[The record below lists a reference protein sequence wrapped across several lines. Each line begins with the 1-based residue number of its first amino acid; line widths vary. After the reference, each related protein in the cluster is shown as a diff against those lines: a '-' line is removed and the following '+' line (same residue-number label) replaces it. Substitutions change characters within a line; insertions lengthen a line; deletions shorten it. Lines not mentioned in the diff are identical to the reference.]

1 VKHWFASILTACA
14 CSVGFAGEIV
24 LRSGAVVDAPVL
36 SVGLDGVQ
44 IGGDAPRLLGWD
56 VVYYATGE
64 GAEQV
69 HEYHEWSTSVWRAK
83 SRLSRG
89 DLRLASELF
98 EDLFARLQEESI
110 AGPTG
115 LVIAEGTLRC
125 RVGKGRHSDAIE
137 AWAASLRIRETGQRQ
152 SGESGAGGVIDP
164 QTLLVPTLPPMWLE
178 GSPEAVKVYE
188 RLGGDEP
195 LDNANALLDL
205 YRVCAGIEI
214 GLESESVLRGGRFG
228 QGHQIVD
235 TIIRSRNQE
244 SQVRSAAQSQLLTL
258 IQEQP
263 GTWKEAWARMAIG
276 RSYLLESDPGVRSRG
291 VLHLLHLPA
300 RFANSQPHLA
310 ALALAEAGRELHT
323 QGDRDTVELIRSE
336 LRSRYARHAAVDW
349 LDTVISQ

>member
-1 VKHWFASILTACA
+1 MKNLIAPLLVVCVGSFAA
-14 CSVGFAGEIV
+14 AGEVV

-36 SVGLDGVQ
+36 SVGLDGVRV
-44 IGGDAPRLLGWD
+44 GGDAPRHFGWD

-69 HEYHEWSTSVWRAK
+69 HEYEEWSTDVWRAK
-83 SRLSRG
+83 TRLSRG

-98 EDLFARLQEESI
+98 EDLFTRLQEESI

-125 RVGKGRHSDAIE
+125 RVGQGRHSDAIE

-178 GSPEAVKVYE
+178 GSSEAAQVYE
-188 RLGGDEP
+188 TLGGDKPSE
-195 LDNANALLDL
+195 DANSLLEL
-205 YRVCAGIEI
+205 YRVCAALEV
-214 GLESESVLRGGRFG
+214 GLDPRSVARAERFG
-228 QGHQIVD
+228 QGHLIVD
-235 TIIRSRNQE
+235 TIIRSRSDD
-244 SQVRSAAQSQLLTL
+244 SQVRSAAHSQLLTL
-258 IQEQP
+258 IEEQP

-276 RSYLLESDPGVRSRG
+276 RSYLMDNDPDVRGRG
-291 VLHLLHLPA
+291 VLHMLHLPA

-310 ALALAEAGRELHT
+310 ALALAEAGRELHS

-336 LRSRYARHAAVDW
+336 LRNRYASNPAVEW
-349 LDTVISQ
+349 LDAVISR